1 MEKIAGNISGLLEDT
16 LDLYQELRHLLEAE
30 KEYIVEMDVQ
40 KMWKVTDKKKTLAN
54 SLEMVIEK
62 ILGQAKQYASHLEMT
77 VTSFQV
83 REVVSALPLTMR
95 VKAKLKNLG
104 NKIDACKHEIFLL
117 AHENKRYITESLSV
131 IDGIFSTVVHPP
143 GQEQYSQYGQIVS
156 PKDRTCLINA
166 EV

>member
-1 MEKIAGNISGLLEDT
+1 MEKIADNISGLLEDT

-30 KEYIVEMDVQ
+30 KKYIVEMDVQ
-40 KMWKVTDKKKTLAN
+40 KLWKATDKKKTLAN
-54 SLEMVIEK
+54 SLETVIEK

-83 REVVSALPLTMR
+83 REIVSALPLTMR
-95 VKAKLKNLG
+95 VKSKLKSIG

-117 AHENKRYITESLSV
+117 ANENKRYISEYLSV
-131 IDGIFSTVVHPP
+131 IDGIFATVVRPP
-143 GQEQYSQYGQIVS
+143 AQEQYSQSGRILSSNDQN
-156 PKDRTCLINA
+156 CLINA